1 MPQRDE
7 SLTAFATLRPFHFGR
22 LSLWNGR
29 DGMTKFVSIDGI
41 DGGGKSTQL
50 QRIEGWFQDHSLP
63 YITVR
68 DPGSTALGE
77 SIREILLH
85 REEVAIEAEAEMLLY
100 MAARAQLVREKIR
113 PALLDGKN
121 VIADRFLLANV
132 VYQGYGGG
140 LDVET
145 IWQVGSVATAGIRP
159 DLTVVLDL
167 PVETALA
174 RVGTG
179 QDRLEKRGP
188 IYFEKVRTG
197 FLEQMKRA
205 SDRSVRIDATRSP
218 DEVHSEIARHLRDL
232 FLI

>member
-1 MPQRDE
+1 M
-7 SLTAFATLRPFHFGR
+7 A
-22 LSLWNGR
+22 
-29 DGMTKFVSIDGI
+29 KFISIDGI

-50 QRIEGWFQDHSLP
+50 KQIEDWFQNHALP

-85 REEVAIEAEAEMLLY
+85 REEIALDAESEMLLY

-113 PALLDGKN
+113 PALAN
-121 VIADRFLLANV
+121 HIHVIADRFLLANV

-140 LDVET
+140 LDVEC
-145 IWQVGSVATAGIRP
+145 IWQVGAFATSGLRP
-159 DLTVVLDL
+159 DLTLVLDL

-174 RVGTG
+174 RLGAG

-188 IYFEKVRTG
+188 TYFEKVRTG
-197 FLEQMKRA
+197 FLEQMTRA

-218 DEVHSEIARHLRDL
+218 DEVHSEIVRHLRDL
-232 FLI
+232 FLIGSKG